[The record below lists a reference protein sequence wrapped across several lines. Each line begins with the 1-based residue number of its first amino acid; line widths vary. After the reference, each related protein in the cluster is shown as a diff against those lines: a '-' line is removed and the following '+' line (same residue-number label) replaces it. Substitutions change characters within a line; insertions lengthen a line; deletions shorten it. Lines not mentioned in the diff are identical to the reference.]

1 MKQFVTKL
9 RSKPEETRKK
19 IFFSTMI
26 GLSFMVFSF
35 YVFSISRSVIV
46 VVDQEKKNSQ
56 GSLLGEF
63 SLPSIKDSVGANVK
77 DIMQKVN
84 GK

>member
-1 MKQFVTKL
+1 MKQFVTTL
-9 RSKPEETRKK
+9 RNKPEQTRKK

-26 GLSFMVFSF
+26 GVSFVVFSF
-35 YVFSISRSVIV
+35 YVFSISRSVTV
-46 VVDQEKKNSQ
+46 VIDQGKKSSQ

-77 DIMQKVN
+77 DMMQKV
-84 GK
+84 K

>member
-9 RSKPEETRKK
+9 RNKPEQTRKK

-35 YVFSISRSVIV
+35 YVFSISRSVTV
-46 VVDQEKKNSQ
+46 VINQEKKGSQ
-56 GSLLGEF
+56 GGLLGEF

>member
-1 MKQFVTKL
+1 MKKL
-9 RSKPEETRKK
+9 VATLRNKPEQTRKK

-35 YVFSISRSVIV
+35 YIFSISRSVTV
-46 VVDQEKKNSQ
+46 VIDQGKNSQ
-56 GSLLGEF
+56 QSLLGEF

-77 DIMQKVN
+77 DIIQKVN
-84 GK
+84 EK